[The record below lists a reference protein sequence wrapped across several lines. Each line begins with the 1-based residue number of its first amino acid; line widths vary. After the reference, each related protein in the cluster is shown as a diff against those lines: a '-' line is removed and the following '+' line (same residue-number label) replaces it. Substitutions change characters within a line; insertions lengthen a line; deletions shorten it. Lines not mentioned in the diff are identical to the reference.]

1 MKYIAAVRFADLE
14 DGRRIYEPG
23 EAFPRLG
30 LSVTAERLMKL
41 AGSDNRAG
49 QPLIRAVDEPQEES
63 KPAPRPRRRRT
74 VKADDAK

>member
-30 LSVTAERLMKL
+30 FSVSAERLKKL
-41 AGSDNRAG
+41 AGSDNLAG
-49 QPLIRAVDEPQEES
+49 QPLIRAVEEPKEE
-63 KPAPRPRRRRT
+63 KEKEPPKPRRRRT
-74 VKADDAK
+74 VKADGP